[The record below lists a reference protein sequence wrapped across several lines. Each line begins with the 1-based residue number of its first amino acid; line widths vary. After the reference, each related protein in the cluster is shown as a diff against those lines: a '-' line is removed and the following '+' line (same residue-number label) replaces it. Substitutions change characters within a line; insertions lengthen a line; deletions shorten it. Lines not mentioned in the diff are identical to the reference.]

1 MEIKTQRA
9 TCITTDL
16 WVVKTEHICKHN
28 TLVFA
33 GSAIQAKE
41 KTERYLQGH
50 KEAFV
55 WPQKI
60 EE

>member
-1 MEIKTQRA
+1 METQRA

-16 WVVKTEHICKHN
+16 WVVKTEYTRKYS

-33 GSAIQAKE
+33 GSATQAKK
-41 KTERYLQGH
+41 KTQRYLQGY

-55 WPQKI
+55 WPQKVGD
-60 EE
+60 